1 MNGSTLKILSLGA
14 TLVGFGGTL
23 LSGWVDDKK
32 LDKKVEDKVNEALA
46 EKENQN
52 DEEEEES

>member
-1 MNGSTLKILSLGA
+1 MNGSTLKMLSLA
-14 TLVGFGGTL
+14 TTLVGFGGTL
-23 LSGWVDDKK
+23 LSGWVEDKK

-52 DEEEEES
+52 DEEES